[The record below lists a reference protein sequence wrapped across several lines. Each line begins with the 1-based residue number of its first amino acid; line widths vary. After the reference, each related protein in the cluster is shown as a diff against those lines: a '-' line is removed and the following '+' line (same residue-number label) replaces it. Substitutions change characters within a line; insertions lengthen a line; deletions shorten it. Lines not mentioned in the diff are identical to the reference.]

1 MKRYMVT
8 GSATLSFPS
17 GQDVTL
23 SPGIH
28 AFEDVV
34 IQHWA
39 FTHYATPLDDPGQ
52 QDDKRGRAGNGK
64 KQSSADS

>member
-8 GSATLSFPS
+8 QHATLSFPS
-17 GQDVTL
+17 GQDVEL

-28 AFEDVV
+28 AFDDDV

-39 FTHYATPLDDPGQ
+39 FSYYATSLDDTEK
-52 QDDKRGRAGNGK
+52 QDDKKGKTNGK

>member
-8 GSATLSFPS
+8 QRATLSFPS
-17 GQDVTL
+17 GQDVQL

-28 AFEDVV
+28 TFDDDV

-39 FTHYATPLDDPGQ
+39 FSCYATPLDDTGQ
-52 QDDKRGRAGNGK
+52 PDDKKGKTNGK